1 MSKTIAVFNR
11 DLEHDSV
18 ALVRLLD
25 AAEIGIG
32 ILPYMPVVHSHTRT
46 KRQDL

>member
-1 MSKTIAVFNR
+1 MSETIAFFSRN
-11 DLEHDSV
+11 LALGTV

-32 ILPYMPVVHSHTRT
+32 ILPCVVHSHTRT
-46 KRQDL
+46 KRHL